1 MNGTYEHLTST
12 EIHLIR
18 VKFRR
23 ERAYLRWRMLRA
35 HPTEALR
42 AWGWVVGWDRAW
54 HALAITTGFL
64 VHSAPQPER
73 CLCQS
78 VGGTYGAG
86 CLVCDDTGIVP
97 RDTGRLSSPREPK
110 LQNIPACRGRLFK
123 SRFP

>member
-1 MNGTYEHLTST
+1 MNGVYEHLTST

-64 VHSAPQPER
+64 VHSAPQ
-73 CLCQS
+73 L
-78 VGGTYGAG
+78 
-86 CLVCDDTGIVP
+86 
-97 RDTGRLSSPREPK
+97 DTGRLPSEPK